1 MGKLGVSVYP
11 ERSTYEKDMAY
22 LDLAAKYGFKR
33 VFTSLLEIKG
43 NKDEVLSEFRKVVN
57 HANSLGMQVIVDI
70 NPGLFKQLGVDYD
83 DLSFFH
89 DLGAWGIRLD
99 VGFNGLTEAQMT
111 HNPYGLKIEIN
122 MSQGTKQIDN
132 IMSFSP
138 DKDNLLGCHNFYPH
152 RFSGLGVDFFKQT
165 TESFNKYGI
174 NTAAFVNSQNAT
186 FGPWPTQDGLPTI
199 ENHRE
204 LEIATQV
211 KHLVLMGSIN
221 DIIIGNAYASETEL
235 KEMSEAFNSLY
246 PVIKVSPISDI
257 TPLEH
262 AIVFNNQHT
271 YRGDRSEY
279 IIRSSEMRMKYA
291 KEDIP
296 VHNASDIKRGNV
308 LIDNNDYGQYKAE
321 AEIALQSMPNDGR
334 ANVVGYID
342 EKELFLL
349 DYLRPW
355 SNFNLCDKD
364 KL

>member
-1 MGKLGVSVYP
+1 
-11 ERSTYEKDMAY
+11 
-22 LDLAAKYGFKR
+22 
-33 VFTSLLEIKG
+33 
-43 NKDEVLSEFRKVVN
+43 
-57 HANSLGMQVIVDI
+57 
-70 NPGLFKQLGVDYD
+70 
-83 DLSFFH
+83 
-89 DLGAWGIRLD
+89 
-99 VGFNGLTEAQMT
+99 
-111 HNPYGLKIEIN
+111 
-122 MSQGTKQIDN
+122 
-132 IMSFSP
+132 
-138 DKDNLLGCHNFYPH
+138 
-152 RFSGLGVDFFKQT
+152 
-165 TESFNKYGI
+165 
-174 NTAAFVNSQNAT
+174 
-186 FGPWPTQDGLPTI
+186 
-199 ENHRE
+199 
-204 LEIATQV
+204 
-211 KHLVLMGSIN
+211 MGSIN

-321 AEIALQSMPNDGR
+321 VEIALQSMPNDGR

>member
-1 MGKLGVSVYP
+1 
-11 ERSTYEKDMAY
+11 
-22 LDLAAKYGFKR
+22 KR

-43 NKDEVLSEFRKVVN
+43 NKDKVLSEFRKVVN

-186 FGPWPTQDGLPTI
+186 FGP
-199 ENHRE
+199 
-204 LEIATQV
+204 
-211 KHLVLMGSIN
+211 
-221 DIIIGNAYASETEL
+221 
-235 KEMSEAFNSLY
+235 
-246 PVIKVSPISDI
+246 
-257 TPLEH
+257 
-262 AIVFNNQHT
+262 
-271 YRGDRSEY
+271 
-279 IIRSSEMRMKYA
+279 
-291 KEDIP
+291 
-296 VHNASDIKRGNV
+296 
-308 LIDNNDYGQYKAE
+308 
-321 AEIALQSMPNDGR
+321 
-334 ANVVGYID
+334 
-342 EKELFLL
+342 
-349 DYLRPW
+349 
-355 SNFNLCDKD
+355 
-364 KL
+364 